1 MKLTSKKVDFLI
13 AFLSVFGGVEFIGFV
28 LYVAFSIAISAA
40 RIY

>member
-1 MKLTSKKVDFLI
+1 MKLTSNKVDFI
-13 AFLSVFGGVEFIGFV
+13 VTILSVFTGVEFIGFV